1 MIHSDSLSQNATD
14 IVRKCN
20 SYFITKCERSLLQN
34 VSGFLLQ
41 NGTALLP
48 NVTVITNSDSA
59 TTIKFNIERLPQLD
73 NTML

>member
-1 MIHSDSLSQNATD
+1 MRQILLENTTA
-14 IVRKCN
+14 I
-20 SYFITKCERSLLQN
+20 LLQN

>member
-14 IVRKCN
+14 IVRKCD

-41 NGTALLP
+41 NGTASLP
-48 NVTVITNSDSA
+48 NVTVITSSDSP
-59 TTIKFNIERLPQLD
+59 TIIKFNIERLPQLD